1 MNELLMTTL
10 VTRPR
15 PPVTPLL
22 AQNNVVEST
31 GDFFTAM
38 WSSFSSFLPSLIYAV
53 VILIIGW
60 LVATIAAFIVK
71 RLLKKTDIDNRL
83 ARWVTGRDQSA
94 PSPPIEKWVAAAVYW
109 LILIFTL
116 VAFLQALRLEVVSEP
131 LNNFLQQIFNYLP
144 RVGGAALLL
153 AGAWVV
159 ATIAKLLFTNVLSR
173 FNLDDKL
180 AGTTDGEA
188 AEGSPFLVNETLGNA
203 LYWFILLFFLPL
215 VLDVL
220 QLRGPLEPVQ
230 NLLDDILSALPRILT
245 ATIIG
250 VLGWLI
256 ARIVRGIVTNLLSAT
271 GVDSLGER
279 FGLGRDA
286 QAASLSSITGTVVY
300 VLILIPTAIAALNA
314 LDIEAISAPAVDM
327 LELILLMIPRI
338 FAAIVILGVFYFIG
352 QFVAEL
358 VSSLLTSIGFNNIFQ
373 WLGLPQLQERIPT
386 EPSQPTTPQPAPVP
400 QEPIDEPTPYVRPTP
415 ENQLSAQ
422 ARTPSEIV
430 GLITLVAIV
439 LVGAVAAT
447 EVLQFEQL
455 TTIVQAVLRIS
466 LRVLSGV
473 VIFGVGLYFANLAFN
488 LISTGSRQMNIL
500 AQTARIAIIAF
511 VGALSLQQM
520 GIAPDIVNL
529 AFGLLLGSIAVAIAI
544 AFGLGGRD
552 IASEQIR
559 EWLNSF
565 KSQP

>member
-1 MNELLMTTL
+1 MNELLMTTW

-15 PPVTPLL
+15 PPVTPIL
-22 AQNNVVEST
+22 AQSNVIEST
-31 GDFFTAM
+31 GDFFSSM
-38 WSSFSSFLPSLIYAV
+38 WSSFGSFLPSLIYAI
-53 VILIIGW
+53 VILIVGW
-60 LVATIAAFIVK
+60 IVATIAASIVK
-71 RLLKKTDIDNRL
+71 GLLKKTDIDNKL
-83 ARWVTGRDQSA
+83 ARWVTGQPEGS
-94 PSPPIEKWVAAAVYW
+94 PSPPIEKWTAAAVYW

-116 VAFLQALRLEVVSEP
+116 VAFLQALRLDVVSEP

-153 AGAWVV
+153 AGAWIV

-180 AGTTDGEA
+180 AGATEGEA

-271 GVDSLGER
+271 GIDGLGER

-286 QAASLSSITGTVVY
+286 QAASLSSVIGTVVY

-314 LDIEAISAPAVDM
+314 LEIEAISAPAVDM

-352 QFVAEL
+352 QFVSEL
-358 VSSLLTSIGFNNIFQ
+358 VSSLLTSVGFNNIFR

-386 EPSQPTTPQPAPVP
+386 EPTQTTPQPASVP
-400 QEPIDEPTPYVRPTP
+400 QEPVDEPTPYVRPTP
-415 ENQLSAQ
+415 ENQLAAQ

-430 GLITLVAIV
+430 GLIVLVAIV

-488 LISTGSRQMNIL
+488 LISTGSKQMNIL

-511 VGALSLQQM
+511 VAALSLQQM

-565 KSQP
+565 KSQS

>member
-1 MNELLMTTL
+1 MNELLMTTW
-10 VTRPR
+10 VTYPS

-22 AQNNVVEST
+22 AQSDVIEST
-31 GDFFTAM
+31 GDFFSSM
-38 WSSFSSFLPSLIYAV
+38 WSSFGSFLPSLIYAI

-60 LVATIAAFIVK
+60 IVATIAASIVK
-71 RLLKKTDIDNRL
+71 GLLKKTDIDNKL
-83 ARWVTGRDQSA
+83 AQWVTGQSQEA

-116 VAFLQALRLEVVSEP
+116 VAFLQALRLDVVSEP
-131 LNNFLQQIFNYLP
+131 LNNFLQQIFSYLP

-180 AGTTDGEA
+180 AGATEGEA

-256 ARIVRGIVTNLLSAT
+256 ARIVRGIATNLLSAT

-286 QAASLSSITGTVVY
+286 QAASLSSIIGTVVY

-314 LDIEAISAPAVDM
+314 LQIEAISAPAVDM

-352 QFVAEL
+352 QFVSEL
-358 VSSLLTSIGFNNIFQ
+358 VSSLLTSVGFNNIFR
-373 WLGLPQLQERIPT
+373 WLGLPQLQEQIPT
-386 EPSQPTTPQPAPVP
+386 EPTQPTPAS
-400 QEPIDEPTPYVRPTP
+400 QEPVDEPSPYVRPTP
-415 ENQLSAQ
+415 ENQLAAQ

-430 GLITLVAIV
+430 GLIVLVAIV

-473 VIFGVGLYFANLAFN
+473 IIFGVGLYFANLAFN
-488 LISTGSRQMNIL
+488 LISTGSKQMNIL

-511 VGALSLQQM
+511 VAALSLQQM

-559 EWLNSF
+559 EWLSSF